1 MITSIGCNKRIDTQ
15 LLYYKSFYDMIS
27 TLNEKAIPQSCIK
40 VLLNG
45 VYICCI
51 KAVSLSHGL
60 MNELF

>member
-1 MITSIGCNKRIDTQ
+1 
-15 LLYYKSFYDMIS
+15 MIS

-51 KAVSLSHGL
+51 KAVSLSHEL